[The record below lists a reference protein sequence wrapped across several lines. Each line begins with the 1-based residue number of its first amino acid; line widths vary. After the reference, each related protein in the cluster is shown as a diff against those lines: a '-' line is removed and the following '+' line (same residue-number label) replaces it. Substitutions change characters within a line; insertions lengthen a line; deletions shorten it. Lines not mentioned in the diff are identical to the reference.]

1 MMDSAMIGK
10 INKANL
16 YASEPQR
23 ITIRDFSV
31 VFNGE
36 HQSYRVTF
44 DAGSWSCECDFF
56 SRRGVCSH
64 VMAMERV
71 LKQAG
76 MGLVAPEPVQA

>member
-16 YASEPQR
+16 YAAEPQR

-31 VFNGE
+31 IFTGE

-44 DAGSWSCECDFF
+44 AGGKWSCECDFF
-56 SRRGVCSH
+56 ARRGRCSH
-64 VMAMERV
+64 VMAVERV

-76 MGLVAPEPVQA
+76 MVLVEPEPVQV